1 MHATNE
7 GGPPN
12 DHRQAIQ
19 ESQLSDDKFGNKYG
33 DPGWNWYVKTQ
44 GEEDPRWNWYVKK
57 EQDNR
62 NVLHTWLKNLDL
74 SEEEIKYILL
84 QFQKPEYGITDLSI
98 VYLLDDEE
106 IDEVLENLPLGK
118 RKLIKE
124 AADKESVQY
133 LRAVGL
139 TKGPW
144 TKGPVSAGRA
154 SHGAASSEAPDMPL
168 WDQYTDWYPLQGPG
182 LRHLIAEHGRP
193 VPPGSS
199 VAYRTVVE
207 REAAALEA
215 GVVEE
220 ADADEA
226 DAREVDREIETKYG
240 YKTGSRKEMKR
251 VNALLLDRMRI
262 ELTSKRAM
270 QRKSIEKP
278 ECCICIRREATVA
291 LNPCGHVCLCEYCAR
306 GPNQLETCPICRT
319 RCNVLPPLRIYMATP
334 LPVSDSN
341 IIPFL

>member
-154 SHGAASSEAPDMPL
+154 SHGAASSVAHEDLPPVWPWSSHSRRPSQSQA
-168 WDQYTDWYPLQGPG
+168 
-182 LRHLIAEHGRP
+182 RAGRP
-193 VPPGSS
+193 SPSHRNKPKQTVADRPSPQS
-199 VAYRTVVE
+199 VFDDFYTSLWRE
-207 REAAALEA
+207 KRLQEAAYLA
-215 GVVEE
+215 
-220 ADADEA
+220 
-226 DAREVDREIETKYG
+226 
-240 YKTGSRKEMKR
+240 EM
-251 VNALLLDRMRI
+251 
-262 ELTSKRAM
+262 
-270 QRKSIEKP
+270 EK
-278 ECCICIRREATVA
+278 RREDFDF
-291 LNPCGHVCLCEYCAR
+291 
-306 GPNQLETCPICRT
+306 
-319 RCNVLPPLRIYMATP
+319 NVR
-334 LPVSDSN
+334 SSSN
-341 IIPFL
+341 DYSVPFL